1 MHFPFCFVCKVK
13 IHTINAQVSSIILFR
28 KGFDDVRKINWR
40 QGNGAIVYGSFI
52 MIAAVSLMLLTVER
66 NHVYYASVYS
76 QTRTDVIADGAAEY
90 GQRAYGINPVET
102 IVMANKI
109 NEMNNDL
116 YGYDMKIE
124 IDSDEL
130 IYKDNV
136 KVTTTT
142 TLHTLFTD
150 KEKDVIRDATTH
162 VVKDTSIGGDG
173 IDYNAFPTDA
183 SRAVTPKYVSRTED
197 RRVTIIND
205 IIAQFRLGI
214 NPRYTAKAGMDKNST
229 SQIFLWDYTVA
240 MACEIPIKNDVGKI
254 LTATQIADWMMST
267 YGRSSGWQSV
277 TAEEA
282 QMAANSGK
290 PAVAI
295 RYERGR
301 NGVAMV
307 VRDDKAI
314 FNEHRGVL
322 IARAGEIATESK
334 YMNDYLD
341 SNKKIYFFVHE

>member
-1 MHFPFCFVCKVK
+1 MHGYNICGF
-13 IHTINAQVSSIILFR
+13 AL
-28 KGFDDVRKINWR
+28 KGVESVRKIDWKR
-40 QGNGAIVYGSFI
+40 GNGAIVYGSFI
-52 MIAAVSLMLLTVER
+52 MVAAVSLMLLTVER

-116 YGYDMKIE
+116 YGYDMEIE

-130 IYKDNV
+130 IYQDNV

-150 KEKDVIRDATTH
+150 KEKDVVRDATTH

-173 IDYNAFPTDA
+173 IDYSAFPTDT
-183 SRAVTPKYVSRTED
+183 SQAVTPKYVSTKDNRQS
-197 RRVTIIND
+197 VKLND

-229 SQIFLWDYTVA
+229 SQIFLWDYSIA
-240 MACEIPIKNDVGKI
+240 MTCEIPIKNDAGRT

-267 YGRSSGWQSV
+267 YGKSSGWQSV

-282 QMAANSGK
+282 QIAANNGK
-290 PAVAI
+290 PTVAI
-295 RYERGR
+295 RYERSR

-314 FNEHRGVL
+314 YNENRGVL